1 MNRFVAQPDKGEP
14 EISTQEFLVQT
25 ATATWDNLPQIMVGA
40 LWLNACLAPALVL
53 AFLGLGMPAAIAGV
67 LLAAPGWVALQRY
80 QIGLVEGKAVPLATL
95 LTAFRHFWARSV
107 RLGVLGIFLPVVTWL
122 AGVLLTPSGLAV
134 PFLTAGLLASFLV
147 GCVLVLY
154 AVPLLV
160 AYDQELPA
168 VLRNSVI
175 LPGRHI
181 NNTVGMVALAVL
193 CILATIYVSS
203 GLMFVLPAL
212 YGMFA
217 ANNCRL
223 AITQEEAA

>member
-1 MNRFVAQPDKGEP
+1 LSRNLARPERGES
-14 EISTQEFLVQT
+14 EIGTQEFLVQT
-25 ATATWDNLPQIMVGA
+25 ATATWHNLPQILVGA

-53 AFLGLGMPAAIAGV
+53 AFLGLGMPAAVAGI

-80 QIGLVEGKAVPLATL
+80 QMGLVEGRAVPLATL
-95 LTAFRHFWARSV
+95 LKAFRHFWTRGV
-107 RLGVLGIFLPVVTWL
+107 RLGVLGIFLPIVTSL
-122 AGVLLTPSGLAV
+122 AGVWLAPSGQAV
-134 PFLTAGLLASFLV
+134 PVLIAGLLASFLM
-147 GCVLVLY
+147 GSVLVLY

-160 AYDQELPA
+160 AYDHDVPE
-168 VLRNSVI
+168 VLRNSAI

-181 NNTVGMVALAVL
+181 NGTVGMVALAVL
-193 CILATIYVSS
+193 CIFATIYVSS

-223 AITQEEAA
+223 AIAQEEAA

>member
-1 MNRFVAQPDKGEP
+1 M
-14 EISTQEFLVQT
+14 QT
-25 ATATWDNLPQIMVGA
+25 ATATWDNLPQIVVGA
-40 LWLNACLAPALVL
+40 LWLNVCLAPALVL
-53 AFLGLGMPAAIAGV
+53 AFLGLGTPAAVAGV

-80 QIGLVEGKAVPLATL
+80 QMGLVEGRAVPLATL
-95 LTAFRHFWARSV
+95 LKAYGHFWMRSV
-107 RLGVLGIFLPVVTWL
+107 RLGVLGLFLPIVTWL
-122 AGVLLTPSGLAV
+122 AGVWLTPIGLAV
-134 PFLTAGLLASFLV
+134 PALIVGLLASFLV
-147 GCVLVLY
+147 GSVLVLY

-160 AYDQELPA
+160 AYDHDIPT

-181 NNTVGMVALAVL
+181 NSTMGMVALAVL
-193 CILATIYVSS
+193 CIFATIYVSS

-223 AITQEEAA
+223 AIAREEAA